1 MVLRAHDGL
10 SRVDKGVMSDN
21 NSFVFL
27 PLGGT
32 GEIGMNCNLYGY
44 GVKGKRDWL
53 MVDLGVTFGRSD
65 TPGVELITP
74 DISYIAKQK
83 DRLLGLVLTHGHEDH
98 IGAVAHLWTELQ
110 CPIYATAFT
119 ASLVQGKL
127 REMGIDDIAKI
138 HIIEPNGSL
147 SLGPFDMEF
156 IGLTHSIAEMQAIA
170 IKCGGKT
177 YLHTGDWKIDPNPV
191 IGQASNLDRLK
202 ELGDAGVEAV
212 ICDST
217 NVLSPGRSGSEADV
231 ADGLSAVI
239 AEQKGRVIVTTFAS
253 NVARLA
259 SIGRA
264 AKLNDRHV
272 VLAGRGMHRIYN
284 VARETGY
291 LDDFPSPVSEE
302 DAGYLPPEKLLILCT
317 GSQGESRAA
326 LARLVNDQHQHLT
339 ADKGDTV
346 IFSSKMIPGNEI
358 EIMALQNQ
366 LARRG
371 IRVIVARGTDIH
383 VSGHPCRD
391 ELCDMYDLIRPKTV
405 IPVHG
410 EARHLVAHAEL
421 AKSLGVDHA
430 LVIENGMMVQL
441 APGGPSHIDTV
452 PSGRMYLDGKI
463 LVSSKGASSD
473 ARRKLSHVGVVS
485 VAMGVD
491 ATGRIQGAPK
501 VSLSG
506 LPERDRDGIK
516 LSDWVLEAIELSIPD
531 NGRITPERAI
541 EAISQRIRRIL
552 SRQWGKKPVVHV
564 QFVDL

>member
-1 MVLRAHDGL
+1 
-10 SRVDKGVMSDN
+10 MSTKD
-21 NSFVFL
+21 SFVFL

-32 GEIGMNCNLYGY
+32 GEIGMNCNLYGF
-44 GVKGKRDWL
+44 GPKGLRDWL
-53 MVDLGVTFGRSD
+53 MVDLGVTFGRND

-74 DISYIAKQK
+74 DISYIGKQK

-110 CPIYATAFT
+110 CPIYATPFT

-127 REMGIDDIAKI
+127 REMGIDDIAEI
-138 HIIEPNGSL
+138 NHIAPNGTL

-170 IKCGGKT
+170 IRCGGKT
-177 YLHTGDWKIDPNPV
+177 YLHTGDWKIDPDPV
-191 IGQASNLDRLK
+191 IGKAGDMGRLK
-202 ELGDAGVEAV
+202 AIGDAGVEAV

-217 NVLSPGRSGSEADV
+217 NVLSAGRSGSEADV
-231 ADGLSAVI
+231 ANGLSQVI
-239 AEQKGRVIVTTFAS
+239 SEQKARVIVTTFAS

-264 AKLNDRHV
+264 ARLNDRHI
-272 VLAGRGMHRIYN
+272 VLAGRGMHRIFN
-284 VARETGY
+284 AAREAGY
-291 LDDFPSPVSEE
+291 LDDFPSTVSEE

-326 LARLVNDQHQHLT
+326 LARLVNDQHPHLT

-371 IRVIVARGTDIH
+371 IKVIVAKGNDIH

-391 ELCDMYDLIRPKTV
+391 EIEDMYALVRPKTV

-421 AKSLGVDHA
+421 ALSLGVENA

-441 APGGPSHIDTV
+441 APGLPEHIDTV
-452 PSGRMYLDGKI
+452 PTGRMYLDGKV
-463 LVSSKGASSD
+463 LVPSKGAPSD
-473 ARRKLSHVGVVS
+473 GRRKLSHVGVVS
-485 VAMGVD
+485 VAMAVD
-491 ATGRIQGAPK
+491 ASGRVRGAPQ
-501 VSLSG
+501 VTLTG

-531 NGRITPERAI
+531 NGRVTLERAR
-541 EAISQRIRRIL
+541 EEMSQRIRRTL
-552 SRQWGKKPVVHV
+552 ARQWGKKPVVHV
-564 QFVDL
+564 QFVEL